1 MLKEQQEEDGGA
13 GGGAESVPGMLQVK
27 MTEVTGSPPFCN
39 DRPQAESKGRRAAGE
54 DWMGPRP
61 PVFPHQVS
69 NQNTHQG
76 QSVSEAAV
84 SKVAPVVVVLQK
96 KWATCLER

>member
-1 MLKEQQEEDGGA
+1 MTDLK
-13 GGGAESVPGMLQVK
+13 L
-27 MTEVTGSPPFCN
+27 
-39 DRPQAESKGRRAAGE
+39 ESKGRRAAGE

-61 PVFPHQVS
+61 PVFPS
-69 NQNTHQG
+69 NLNTHQG